1 VSATAVSARQQIL
14 ATVFF
19 TDGGLQDVQCACL
32 AACLLA
38 ISADVTGNL
47 AALNKQRQHA
57 AVLRSKTARQQL
69 PGVPFKHTPRW

>member
-1 VSATAVSARQQIL
+1 VSATAVRARQQIL

-19 TDGGLQDVQCACL
+19 TDGGLQDVQR
-32 AACLLA
+32 ACLLA